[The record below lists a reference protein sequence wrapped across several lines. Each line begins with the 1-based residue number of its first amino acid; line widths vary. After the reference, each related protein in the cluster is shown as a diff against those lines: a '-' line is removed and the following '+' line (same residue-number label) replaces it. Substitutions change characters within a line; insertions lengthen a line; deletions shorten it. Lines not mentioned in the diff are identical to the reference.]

1 MKKKIV
7 EELHE
12 LAIQI
17 LKKNDDSDWEALHI
31 ATRELYEQLTV
42 RVYMQGKT
50 AVDISKKREESM
62 AEPLIEKIKDIV
74 AQMPNEGKN
83 VDKLLEHVLP
93 KESKKTTDL
102 DDFAAHY
109 KETPVFERKTSSN
122 EEVKETP
129 IDEVSPPSETA
140 SSEDFV
146 KKVNDIEKKK
156 SLNETLN
163 RGMTIGLNDRLAF
176 TKHLFNDSADD
187 YNRVISQIATIESF
201 DEAQRFIQNHIA
213 PDYNWEGKEQHVTR
227 FMELIEKKFD

>member
-17 LKKNDDSDWEALHI
+17 LKKNDDSDWEVLHN

-74 AQMPNEGKN
+74 AQMPNEGKD

-109 KETPVFERKTSSN
+109 KETPVFERKTSSSD
-122 EEVKETP
+122 EVKETP
-129 IDEVSPPSETA
+129 IDEVSPSSETT

-146 KKVNDIEKKK
+146 KKGNDIEKKK
-156 SLNETLN
+156 SLNEILN

-187 YNRVISQIATIESF
+187 YHRVISQITTIESF

-213 PDYNWEGKEQHVTR
+213 PDYNWEGKEQLVAR
-227 FMELIEKKFD
+227 FMELIEKKFY